1 MSQRRE
7 DSIGFAPGHR
17 IPDESAP
24 AAPNYT
30 AARGLKRELLEELQA
45 GWREGQPV
53 RAEELLPRWPG
64 NSGRDP
70 DVASILFE
78 EFCQRR
84 EQSRL
89 GDARGDW
96 PTLEEF
102 EQRFPCQRESL
113 ASLFRQHEVFR
124 SLAGVSAGSGLG
136 LALPAVGD
144 ELFGFRL
151 RHELG
156 RGAFARVFLAEQEV
170 LAGRP
175 VVVKVSAIEGEEPQT
190 LAQLQHTNIVPIYS
204 VHEDAR
210 AGVRAVCMPYFGGA
224 SLARVL
230 EAVWGDGKNPTR
242 GQELVQALMVVPGPV
257 SENGS
262 ESVVRSPW
270 SVVAGEPSPTTDHGP
285 RTTDHGPSSTAVA
298 PLAGLSYVQSSAWI
312 LARLAD
318 GLQHAHDRG
327 VLHCD
332 IKPSNILLG
341 SDCQPMLLDFNL
353 AQKRCDAHSQVQA
366 TLGGTVAY
374 MAPEHLRALATRDP
388 ALARQVDRRTDV
400 YALGMVLFEML
411 TGQRPFDQSASYS
424 PMPALIE
431 AMAVERSHTVPSPR
445 SQRADVPWSL
455 ESICRKC
462 LAPDPAERYQC
473 ASQLAD
479 DLGCFLEDRP
489 LRYAPELSWKERG
502 QKWVRRHP
510 RLAVGGTVAAAAG
523 LVLLTAGAVFA
534 AVRAEWQATQ
544 KREKAA
550 RQVQE
555 RKLHAAQGAQA
566 RQRQLKFEAGAV
578 RALCLVNTTTDVHDH
593 IAQGQKLCEETL
605 RLYGVLDRQDWQNH
619 PDWQRLP
626 GRERQHLAED
636 VRELLLLLAR
646 ARVHTAGAQ
655 VLGKMRDAPV
665 LAALLAPLG
674 QVAMPAGSLS
684 AWAAGQAVWKPRCD
698 SYRNARVQAL
708 RGALTLL
715 ERGAALRGLSGS
727 PALWQDR
734 ALYREQLGDQRGA
747 RQARRKALTLPP
759 AGARDHYLL
768 ATTYAGNLQY
778 GPAVAELNKALTQ
791 NPRHYWSWLQRGL
804 CYQEQ
809 GENALALADFS
820 ACIVLW
826 PEFAWG
832 HFNRGRV
839 LHQMAKHEEARRDY
853 SAALQRDPGLV
864 YAYLNRGLVHLD
876 LGRHEAALADFDT
889 AARRGLD
896 NVVLNGGRG
905 IALEYLGKH
914 RAADAAFASAWK
926 GDPTHVPM
934 LLGYG
939 FAVAERL
946 PVKAQAAFMKVLE
959 REPRN
964 PRALYG
970 RGMLFS
976 NRSPRSDHALFF
988 FNQAIEAD
996 PTFVAARRGR
1006 ALVLAHRAEWAWAR
1020 QEVDWCVATD
1030 PSGVTLYAAA
1040 CVYALNAERT
1050 LNDIEARWTADRAIA
1065 LLREAMGQGYGRDKA
1080 AKDSDLKG
1088 IRRHPEFRKLVR
1100 GP

>member
-1 MSQRRE
+1 
-7 DSIGFAPGHR
+7 
-17 IPDESAP
+17 
-24 AAPNYT
+24 
-30 AARGLKRELLEELQA
+30 
-45 GWREGQPV
+45 
-53 RAEELLPRWPG
+53 
-64 NSGRDP
+64 
-70 DVASILFE
+70 
-78 EFCQRR
+78 
-84 EQSRL
+84 
-89 GDARGDW
+89 
-96 PTLEEF
+96 
-102 EQRFPCQRESL
+102 
-113 ASLFRQHEVFR
+113 
-124 SLAGVSAGSGLG
+124 
-136 LALPAVGD
+136 
-144 ELFGFRL
+144 
-151 RHELG
+151 
-156 RGAFARVFLAEQEV
+156 
-170 LAGRP
+170 

-204 VHEDAR
+204 VHEDPR

-224 SLARVL
+224 SLSRVL
-230 EAVWGDGKNPTR
+230 EAVWSDDKTPTR
-242 GQELVQALMVVPGPV
+242 GLELVDALTVVQGPV
-257 SENGS
+257 CENWGQGSGVRGQESGVSSEPL
-262 ESVVRSPW
+262 R
-270 SVVAGEPSPTTDHGP
+270 TTDHGP
-285 RTTDHGPSSTAVA
+285 RTTDHGPPSAALA
-298 PLAGLSYVQSSAWI
+298 PLASLSYVQASAWV

-353 AQKRCDAHSQVQA
+353 AQKRCNAHSQVQA

-388 ALARQVDRRTDV
+388 ALARQVDQRTDV
-400 YALGMVLFEML
+400 YALGMVLYEML

-462 LAPDPAERYQC
+462 LAPDPGQRYQC
-473 ASQLAD
+473 ASQLAE
-479 DLGCFLEDRP
+479 DLRCFLDDQP

-510 RLAVGGTVAAAAG
+510 RLAVGGTVATAAG
-523 LVLLTAGAVFA
+523 LVLLSAGFVFA
-534 AVRAEWQATQ
+534 MVRAEWQATQ
-544 KREKAA
+544 KREMAA

-566 RQRQLKFEAGAV
+566 RQRQQKFAAGAV

-593 IAQGQKLCEETL
+593 IAQGHKVCEETL
-605 RLYGVLDRQDWQNH
+605 QLYGVLDRQDWQNH

-626 GRERQHLAED
+626 ARERQRLAED

-655 VLGKMRDAPV
+655 AVSRIRSAPV
-665 LAALLAPLG
+665 LAAFLAPLG
-674 QVAMPAGSLS
+674 QVAVPAGSLGG
-684 AWAAGQAVWKPRCD
+684 WAVGHAVWKPRCD
-698 SYRNARVQAL
+698 AYRNARTQTLRQAL
-708 RGALTLL
+708 ALL
-715 ERGAALRGLSGS
+715 ERGEALRGLPPS

-734 ALYREQLGDQRGA
+734 ALYREQLGDHRGA
-747 RQARRKALTLPP
+747 RQARRRAQSLPP

-768 ATTYAGNLQY
+768 ATTYAGRLQY
-778 GPAVAELNKALTQ
+778 GLAVAELNKAVTQ

-804 CYQEQ
+804 CYQDR

-839 LHQMAKHEEARRDY
+839 LHQMAKNEEARRDY

-876 LGRHEAALADFDT
+876 LGRYEAALADFNA

-896 NVVLNGGRG
+896 NVVLHGGRG

-914 RAADAAFASAWK
+914 RMADTAFARAWK
-926 GDPTHVPM
+926 CDANNLAM

-946 PVKAQAAFMKVLE
+946 PAKARAAFMKVLE
-959 REPRN
+959 SEPRN

-988 FNQAIEAD
+988 FNKAIEAD

-1006 ALVLAHRAEWAWAR
+1006 AMVLAHRGEWAWAR

-1050 LNDIEARWTADRAIA
+1050 LNDIEAKWTADRAIA

-1080 AKDSDLKG
+1080 IKDADLKG
-1088 IRRHPEFRKLVR
+1088 IWRHPEFRKLVR